1 MYGVSKIN
9 IEPSLMMISVQD
21 VEFKGNSLAR
31 YLQIFADTGV
41 VVDMISQSAPHG
53 TTMDFS
59 FTASASDL
67 PLVMKAISAAN
78 LDKDAKASPL
88 ISVGYSKLNLFG
100 EEMVTS
106 CGVAARALNAL
117 AMADIEVLLITTS
130 DDCASISS
138 SIVRQVAAFGGDISP
153 LVPEGTAGKI
163 LSALSGRQA

>member
-21 VEFKGNSLAR
+21 AEFKGNTMAR

-53 TTMDFS
+53 TSMDFS
-59 FTASASDL
+59 FTASSSDL

-78 LDKDAKASPL
+78 LNKDAKASPL

-106 CGVAARALNAL
+106 CGVAAACPECSGNGRHR
-117 AMADIEVLLITTS
+117 
-130 DDCASISS
+130 SS
-138 SIVRQVAAFGGDISP
+138 AHHHQRSGHFPSGPFG
-153 LVPEGTAGKI
+153 ER
-163 LSALSGRQA
+163 GRSL

>member
-9 IEPSLMMISVQD
+9 IETDLMMISVQD
-21 VEFKGNSLAR
+21 VAFRGNSLSR
-31 YLQIFADTGV
+31 YLDIFAFAETGV

-53 TTMDFS
+53 TTIDFS
-59 FTASASDL
+59 FTASSSDL

-100 EEMVTS
+100 EDMVTS

-117 AMADIEVLLITTS
+117 AMAGIEVLLITTS
-130 DDCASISS
+130 DL
-138 SIVRQVAAFGGDISP
+138 DISL
-153 LVPEGTAGKI
+153 LVHAENEDAAYE
-163 LSALSGRQA
+163 ALKKAYEL

>member
-31 YLQIFADTGV
+31 YLQIFADNGV

-53 TTMDFS
+53 TTIDFS
-59 FTASASDL
+59 FTASSSDL
-67 PLVMKAISAAN
+67 PLVMKAIS
-78 LDKDAKASPL
+78 KDAKASPL

-106 CGVAARALNAL
+106 CGVAARALNSL
-117 AMADIEVLLITTS
+117 AMAGIEVLLITTS
-130 DDCASISS
+130 DL
-138 SIVRQVAAFGGDISP
+138 DISL
-153 LVPEGTAGKI
+153 LVHAENEDAAYE
-163 LSALSGRQA
+163 ALKKAYEL

>member
-21 VEFKGNSLAR
+21 AEFKGNTMAR

-53 TTMDFS
+53 TSMDFS
-59 FTASASDL
+59 FTASSSDL

-100 EEMVTS
+100 EEMVITS

-117 AMADIEVLLITTS
+117 AMAGIEVLLITTS
-130 DDCASISS
+130 DL
-138 SIVRQVAAFGGDISP
+138 DISL
-153 LVPEGTAGKI
+153 LVRSENEDAAYE
-163 LSALSGRQA
+163 ALKKAYEL

>member
-1 MYGVSKIN
+1 MYGVSKIS

-59 FTASASDL
+59 FTASSSDL

-78 LDKDAKASPL
+78 LDKDAKAAPL
-88 ISVGYSKLNLFG
+88 ISVGYSAEPVWRRDGHQLR
-100 EEMVTS
+100 
-106 CGVAARALNAL
+106 CGRPCS
-117 AMADIEVLLITTS
+117 EFP
-130 DDCASISS
+130 CH
-138 SIVRQVAAFGGDISP
+138 
-153 LVPEGTAGKI
+153 
-163 LSALSGRQA
+163 GRH

>member
-9 IEPSLMMISVQD
+9 IETDLMMISVQD
-21 VEFKGNSLAR
+21 VAFRGNSLSR
-31 YLQIFADTGV
+31 YLDIFAETGV

-53 TTMDFS
+53 TTIDFS
-59 FTASASDL
+59 FTASSSDL

-100 EEMVTS
+100 EDMVTS

-117 AMADIEVLLITTS
+117 GIEVLLITTS
-130 DDCASISS
+130 DL
-138 SIVRQVAAFGGDISP
+138 DISL
-153 LVPEGTAGKI
+153 LVHAENEDAAYE
-163 LSALSGRQA
+163 ALKKAYEL

>member
-21 VEFKGNSLAR
+21 AEFKGNTMAR

-53 TTMDFS
+53 TSMDFS
-59 FTASASDL
+59 FTASSSDL

-106 CGVAARALNAL
+106 FGVAARALNAL
-117 AMADIEVLLITTS
+117 AMAGIEVLLITTS
-130 DDCASISS
+130 DL
-138 SIVRQVAAFGGDISP
+138 DISL
-153 LVPEGTAGKI
+153 LVRSENEDAAYETLKKAYE
-163 LSALSGRQA
+163 L

>member
-21 VEFKGNSLAR
+21 AEFKGNTMAR

-53 TTMDFS
+53 TSMDFS
-59 FTASASDL
+59 FTASSSDL
-67 PLVMKAISAAN
+67 PFSAAN

-117 AMADIEVLLITTS
+117 AMAGIEVLLITTS
-130 DDCASISS
+130 DL
-138 SIVRQVAAFGGDISP
+138 DISL
-153 LVPEGTAGKI
+153 LVRSENEDAAYEVLKKAYE
-163 LSALSGRQA
+163 L

>member
-1 MYGVSKIN
+1 MPDGQNGVFTMYGVSKIN

-21 VEFKGNSLAR
+21 AEFKGNTMAR

-53 TTMDFS
+53 TSMDFS
-59 FTASASDL
+59 FTASSSDL

-106 CGVAARALNAL
+106 CRALNTL
-117 AMADIEVLLITTS
+117 AMAGIEVLLITTS
-130 DDCASISS
+130 DL
-138 SIVRQVAAFGGDISP
+138 DISL
-153 LVPEGTAGKI
+153 LVRSENEDAAYE
-163 LSALSGRQA
+163 ALKKAYEL